1 MDLRSNPLHMKQL
14 YTICYVS
21 KASTTLTN
29 SQIEDLFEYTAAWN
43 NKHGVSGILLHSIG
57 NFFQV
62 LEGTE
67 KVLLSLFTR
76 IKEDSRHGELY
87 EIFNKRTSHPVFEN
101 YKSTFDIVKTNGDL
115 KMLITYLNQD
125 NSNST
130 NLKLKRLLKPFD
142 ILGDF

>member
-1 MDLRSNPLHMKQL
+1 MKQL

-21 KASTTLTN
+21 KASTALTN
-29 SQIEDLFEYTAAWN
+29 SQVEDLFEYTATWN
-43 NKHGVSGILLHSIG
+43 NKHDVSGILLHSIG

-67 KVLLSLFTR
+67 KVLISLFRR

-87 EIFNKRTSHPVFEN
+87 EIFNKSTSQPVFEN
-101 YKSTFDIVKTNGDL
+101 YKSTFDIVKTNNDL
-115 KMLITYLNQD
+115 KMLLTYLNQD

-142 ILGDF
+142 MLGDF

>member
-1 MDLRSNPLHMKQL
+1 MKQL

-21 KASTTLTN
+21 KASTALSN

-43 NKHGVSGILLHSIG
+43 NKHEISGLLLHSMG

-62 LEGTE
+62 LEGAE
-67 KVLLSLFTR
+67 KVLLSLFER

-101 YKSTFDIVKTNGDL
+101 YKSTFDIVKTNDDL
-115 KMLITYLNQD
+115 KILITYLNQD
-125 NSNST
+125 KSNST
-130 NLKLKRLLKPFD
+130 NHKLKRLLKPFD
-142 ILGDF
+142 MLGDF